1 MPLLRK
7 PPIGTAKWLASRCL
21 NVLSLYIL
29 VSGGL
34 MIIMVLAVEGTPN
47 FSPGWLLIF
56 LGLVTMTAGVSGIG
70 RTVGVCFF
78 INVVFNSF
86 ASFGSAVFGLAL
98 FSRRSTVLK
107 NFHSKKY
114 SDKRIDKFL
123 QSLTWAYLALFV
135 AEILSIFCGIMI
147 RRCASGESY
156 ETLEDTRNR
165 RELALGKMR
174 QDLSL
179 GEGKSDKRKADSI
192 ADKMKDKY
200 GKWSHEQWN

>member
-114 SDKRIDKFL
+114 SDKR
-123 QSLTWAYLALFV
+123 
-135 AEILSIFCGIMI
+135 
-147 RRCASGESY
+147 
-156 ETLEDTRNR
+156 TLEDTRNR

>member
-135 AEILSIFCGIMI
+135 AE
-147 RRCASGESY
+147 
-156 ETLEDTRNR
+156 TLEDTRNR